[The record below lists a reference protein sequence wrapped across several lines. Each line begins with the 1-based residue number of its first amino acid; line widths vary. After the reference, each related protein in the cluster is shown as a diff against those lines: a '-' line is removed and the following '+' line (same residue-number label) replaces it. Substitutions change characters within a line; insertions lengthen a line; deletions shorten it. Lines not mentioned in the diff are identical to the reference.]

1 VRAREQTGDELRRA
15 ILVSVDTSVIGPFD
29 RDDAHALIEQID
41 DVVDDMLHV
50 ASLVDLL
57 RLDEL
62 PPDALEIAD
71 ALCRAAE
78 VVPDLMVALH
88 DKRRPDA
95 ELQIVDR
102 LESHADR
109 LYRHALAELFWGG
122 HPALDVIKWKDI
134 LDGLEHSMNGIE
146 RVAYVTHG
154 IGIRQ
159 T

>member
-1 VRAREQTGDELRRA
+1 MA
-15 ILVSVDTSVIGPFD
+15 VDTAVIGPFD

-57 RLDEL
+57 RLEEL
-62 PPDALEIAD
+62 PPDALDLAD
-71 ALCRAAE
+71 TLCRAAE
-78 VVPDLMVALH
+78 VVPGLMAALH
-88 DKRRPDA
+88 HKRRPDA
-95 ELQIVDR
+95 ALQTVDE

-109 LYRHALAELFWGG
+109 LYRHALGELFSGG

-134 LDGLEHSMNGIE
+134 LEGLEHAVNGIE

-154 IGIRQ
+154 VAIRQ
-159 T
+159 A